1 MRILLWHVHGGWTD
15 AFVRGPHDYLLPT
28 KPGGGPWGLGRGG
41 RDWPRAQEVAP
52 QHLREADVDVVVLQ
66 RLEEIREAERLLGRR
81 PGRDLPAVFL
91 EHNTPKQGVPNTKH
105 PLADQSA
112 IPIVQVTHFNQLF
125 WDSGRAPSVV
135 IEHGIVDPGYR
146 YGGDRSGFGVV
157 INEPLRRWRVT
168 GTDLLPRFAA
178 AGPVTVFGMGGE
190 RLPDALGLEP
200 DRLQWGGDLPTER
213 LHGELARYAVYLHP
227 LRWTSLGL
235 SLIEAMQLGMPVL
248 ALASTEAVRAVPP
261 GAGAISTDLG
271 ELVAAGRHLLDDPQ
285 QAIACGLVARAAAL
299 ERYGLQRFLDDWD
312 TLLYDLTR
320 RTLPELPR
328 EPAPPS
334 DLTPAAPQDATPP
347 EASPQDAPPP
357 APPSNHP
364 PEPWPR
370 TGQPGLTPVAL
381 DERTK
386 L

>member
-15 AFVRGPHDYLLPT
+15 AFVRGSHDYLLPT

-41 RDWPRAQEVAP
+41 RDWPRAREVAP
-52 QHLREADVDVVVLQ
+52 QHLRDADIDVVVLQ
-66 RLEEIREAERLLGRR
+66 RPQEIREAERLLGRR

-91 EHNTPKQGVPNTKH
+91 EHNTPKEDVPFTRH

-112 IPIVQVTHFNQLF
+112 IPIVHVTHFNRLF
-125 WDSGRAPSVV
+125 WDSGQAPSMV

-146 YGGDRSGFGVV
+146 YGGDLARFGVV
-157 INEPLRRWRVT
+157 INEPVRRWRVT

-190 RLPDALGLEP
+190 RLPAALGLAP
-200 DRLQWGGDLPTER
+200 DRLRWGGDLPTER
-213 LHGELARYAVYLHP
+213 LHGELARCAVYLHP
-227 LRWTSLGL
+227 VRWTSLGL

-248 ALASTEAVRAVPP
+248 ALASTEAVRAVPAE
-261 GAGAISTDLG
+261 AGAVSTDVG
-271 ELVAAGRHLLDDPQ
+271 ELVAAGRRLLEDPQ
-285 QAIACGLVARAAAL
+285 HATACGLVARAAAL

-320 RTLPELPR
+320 RTMPEQPP
-328 EPAPPS
+328 EPPPSGPSPEPPPPS
-334 DLTPAAPQDATPP
+334 DLPQEPP
-347 EASPQDAPPP
+347 PPSGPSPEPPP
-357 APPSNHP
+357 APAQ
-364 PEPWPR
+364 
-370 TGQPGLTPVAL
+370 TGQSPVAL